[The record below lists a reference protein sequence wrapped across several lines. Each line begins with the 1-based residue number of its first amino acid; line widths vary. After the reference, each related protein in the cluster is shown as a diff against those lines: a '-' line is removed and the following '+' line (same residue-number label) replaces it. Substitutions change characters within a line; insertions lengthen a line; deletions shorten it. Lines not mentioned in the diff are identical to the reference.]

1 MDGVV
6 PGFGPSWPGT
16 ADVTASTRR
25 VQRLPHGRTLE
36 VSSCG
41 VMGGAG
47 GAGLPV
53 LVVAGR
59 PGVGR
64 HTLMRRIPGV
74 HASPLPSITETE
86 DPGVWRI
93 ETKYFTVD
101 VRV

>member
-1 MDGVV
+1 M
-6 PGFGPSWPGT
+6 
-16 ADVTASTRR
+16 
-25 VQRLPHGRTLE
+25 QRLPHEQSSGALL
-36 VSSCG
+36 SSCG

-47 GAGLPV
+47 GACLPV

>member
-1 MDGVV
+1 M
-6 PGFGPSWPGT
+6 
-16 ADVTASTRR
+16 
-25 VQRLPHGRTLE
+25 
-36 VSSCG
+36 
-41 VMGGAG
+41 MGGAG